1 MIYVA
6 YYADGND
13 TEAHQPP
20 EWDLERVIINA
31 WNDNVD
37 GLNPLGPP
45 PIRVEVYEDDG
56 TTLLYAEDKNFSVT
70 AVEITK

>member
-6 YYADGND
+6 YYADGGD
-13 TEAHQPP
+13 TESFQPP
-20 EWDLERVIINA
+20 EWELEEVIANA

-37 GLNPLGPP
+37 GFDSIGPA